1 MGLLDNLGLSG
12 LGNSL
17 SSFGKNISNLGT
29 NIDDQTGGLLTRLVQ
44 PDNQANLIAAAS
56 LLSGEGIPASFA
68 LRNQVRSNLLANQ
81 QQKDR
86 KKAVDSLLA
95 TGGFTN
101 TEKSLITASS
111 NPVATAL
118 SIRNS
123 KQPKGTDATALMKNF
138 AFLKKL
144 NPNASDEEILKSI
157 RGGTTNNI
165 NVPNQPII
173 KGDFIYSTGE
183 DGKVTATVIEGS
195 KTDTLRKAAEKKQET
210 LDEKKELTQE
220 RVKSS
225 TETVLDEISRAEKLI
240 EENPFLTTGVVGK
253 TLKDLGSLENIAS
266 IFGKKDLNPATD
278 LKNLLDT
285 VKSNIGFDRL
295 DAMRKESPTGG
306 ALGQV
311 AVKELDFLQAS
322 LGSLKQ
328 EQSSRQLLENL
339 KRLGERYE
347 GLIKTLATSK
357 EVDEKGR
364 TGIEYLKY
372 FGFTDADIASAT
384 GGGATGE
391 LGVDYIDGLSE
402 DQLLEVDPLND
413 NLSEEAF
420 DRYMKRRYK

>member
-17 SSFGKNISNLGT
+17 SNFRT
-29 NIDDQTGGLLTRLVQ
+29 NIDDQTGGLLTRLGE

-86 KKAVDSLLA
+86 KKAVESLLA

-157 RGGTTNNI
+157 RGGATTNV

-173 KGDFIYSTGE
+173 KGDFIYSIGD

-210 LDEKKELTQE
+210 LEEKQEKQKESK
-220 RVKSS
+220 KS
-225 TETVLDEISRAEKLI
+225 TADIVIEDIDRAKKI
-240 EENPFLTTGVVGK
+240 IKDNPILTTGIFGNL
-253 TLKDLGSLENIAS
+253 LKDVGAIEIFTKDNI
-266 IFGKKDLNPATD
+266 NPATD
-278 LKNLLDT
+278 VAALLST
-285 VKSNIGFDRL
+285 IQANIGFDRL
-295 DAMRKESPTGG
+295 DRMRQESPTGG

-311 AVKELDFLQAS
+311 AVKELDFLQAT
-322 LGSLKQ
+322 LGSLSQ
-328 EQSSRQLLENL
+328 SQSSKQLIANLERLSDQYKSLIRNL
-339 KRLGERYE
+339 
-347 GLIKTLATSK
+347 ANSK
-357 EVDEKGR
+357 EVDAEGR
-364 TGIEYLKY
+364 SGVEFLKNY
-372 FGFTDADIASAT
+372 GFTDAQIASAT
-384 GGGATGE
+384 GGGATEE
-391 LGVDYIDGLSE
+391 LGVDYIDDLSE
-402 DQLLEVDPLND
+402 EQLLEVDPLND
-413 NLSEEAF
+413 NLSQEAF
-420 DRYMKRRYK
+420 DRYMERKYKR

>member
-1 MGLLDNLGLSG
+1 MVERLQGLLGNIGSSLNNLSLPASLGLLSTG
-12 LGNSL
+12 VNILEGNPIGQSINTG
-17 SSFGKNISNLGT
+17 F
-29 NIDDQTGGLLTRLVQ
+29 QTFGGLQ
-44 PDNQANLIAAAS
+44 QID
-56 LLSGEGIPASFA
+56 
-68 LRNQVRSNLLANQ
+68 Q
-81 QQKDR
+81 QQR
-86 KKAVDSLLA
+86 QREAVDSLLA

-101 TEKSLITASS
+101 TEKSLITASG

-144 NPNASDEEILKSI
+144 NPNASDAEILKSI
-157 RGGTTNNI
+157 RGGATTNI
-165 NVPNQPII
+165 NMPNQSFRD
-173 KGDFIYSTGE
+173 GDFIFSTDKE
-183 DGKVTATVIEGS
+183 GKVTATVVPGS
-195 KTDTLRKAAEKKQET
+195 ESALKQEAAKKKLDTLQEKR
-210 LDEKKELTQE
+210 ELSEE

-225 TETVLDEISRAEKLI
+225 SETVLDEISRAEKLI
-240 EENPFLTTGVVGK
+240 NENPYLTTGVVGK
-253 TLKDLGSLENIAS
+253 TLKDLGSLEFIAS

-278 LKNLLDT
+278 LKNLLMT
-285 VKSNIGFDRL
+285 VQSNIGFDRL

-322 LGSLKQ
+322 LGSLQQ
-328 EQSSRQLLENL
+328 EQSSTQLLENL

-372 FGFTDADIASAT
+372 HGFSDADIASAT
-384 GGGATGE
+384 GGGVTEE
-391 LGVDYIDGLSE
+391 LGVDYIDGLNE
-402 DQLLEVDPLND
+402 DQLLEVNPYND
-413 NLSEEAF
+413 NLSDEAF
-420 DRYMKRRYK
+420 ERYLKRRYK